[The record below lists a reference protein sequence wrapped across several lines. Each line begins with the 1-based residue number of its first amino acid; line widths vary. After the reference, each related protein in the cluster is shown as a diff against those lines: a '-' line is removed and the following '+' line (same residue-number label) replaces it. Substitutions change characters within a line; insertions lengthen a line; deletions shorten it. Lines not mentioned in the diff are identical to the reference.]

1 MAALVGCAALRTSPP
16 PPFLF
21 PAALTRERRRPQ
33 PQVNPG
39 APPAHGGGRWAALTA
54 PPGGRREG
62 EANPRATASTT
73 TRRVGEINAAGGR
86 SWWRSA
92 RSGRRARG
100 PRRAWRW
107 CGPWLRAPGAAWPD
121 GGNDHDSPTPA
132 HAGRGS
138 GVRQRRAIPRDVPPG
153 VDAGQLDCVA
163 SAGDAAA
170 DRASP
175 CSSGARGDAG
185 RQCGEPCVDA
195 IRARR
200 AAIGQR
206 RLCDA
211 PLRTRQREDNS
222 HEAIRPPPQGD
233 VPPLRRR
240 WPGGRRTSPL
250 RRAPATTTTTGRLP
264 PHLRGSRPLST
275 LGLRLGL
282 RLGARGSRSWP
293 PPATAD

>member
-107 CGPWLRAPGAAWPD
+107 CGPWLRA
-121 GGNDHDSPTPA
+121 GGRV
-132 HAGRGS
+132 AGRRERP
-138 GVRQRRAIPRDVPPG
+138 RQPYT
-153 VDAGQLDCVA
+153 
-163 SAGDAAA
+163 
-170 DRASP
+170 
-175 CSSGARGDAG
+175 GARRPRLWGSATA
-185 RQCGEPCVDA
+185 RYS
-195 IRARR
+195 ARR
-200 AAIGQR
+200 AARSRRWTTGLRRVSGGCSRRQGEPLLFRSQR
-206 RLCDA
+206 RC
-211 PLRTRQREDNS
+211 RTT
-222 HEAIRPPPQGD
+222 
-233 VPPLRRR
+233 V
-240 WPGGRRTSPL
+240 
-250 RRAPATTTTTGRLP
+250 RRAMRRCHPCAPRC
-264 PHLRGSRPLST
+264 HRST
-275 LGLRLGL
+275 EAL
-282 RLGARGSRSWP
+282 
-293 PPATAD
+293 